1 MAENFRYDF
10 RLNCVSVDCRVDDFD
25 SSPSP
30 SKIMKSF
37 NGMLFSVYKVITLLL
52 VGFTAQKNVVIRG
65 NIANIVDSVITR

>member
-25 SSPSP
+25 SSP

>member
-25 SSPSP
+25 SSQ

>member
-1 MAENFRYDF
+1 MCLY
-10 RLNCVSVDCRVDDFD
+10 CRVDDFD
-25 SSPSP
+25 TSP

-37 NGMLFSVYKVITLLL
+37 NGMLFSVYKVVTLLL